1 METIELLGHITESGS
16 VEVEGV
22 TTLPPGTQVKVIVIE
37 RDSQEPTWGSQVLDL
52 LDKLDFS
59 EWEAMDIPDVVE
71 WVKAQRRGSDW
82 GNS

>member
-22 TTLPPGTQVKVIVIE
+22 TTLRPGTRVKVIVIE
-37 RDSQEPTWGSQVLDL
+37 GDSQESTWGSQVLDL
-52 LDKLDFS
+52 LDQLDFS

-71 WVKAQRRGSDW
+71 WVKTQRRGSDW